1 MHENMQKN
9 SHSKTADAKRA
20 LSNMFKGKLLK
31 GIVSVS

>member
-9 SHSKTADAKRA
+9 SHSKTANAKQV